1 MVSKLNIE
9 NKKRVLLIL
18 RHGKSV
24 LKEEELSDYDR
35 PLNQQGKNQAI
46 STGKLIR
53 NTDLVPDYII
63 SSTARRAIET
73 SEIVAKFLDYN
84 GKIDLNPSLY
94 HQNSE
99 ENYIN
104 VLSDVLDE
112 YYKVLVVGH
121 NPSVEDLIEKLT
133 NRMEIMRTCSLARID
148 IKIKSWRE
156 IIKYGN
162 DIIEFCKIWHPDV
175 EDEYI

>member
-1 MVSKLNIE
+1 MI
-9 NKKRVLLIL
+9 
-18 RHGKSV
+18 
-24 LKEEELSDYDR
+24 D

-133 NRMEIMRTCSLARID
+133 NRMEIMRACSLARID

-175 EDEYI
+175 KDEYI

>member
-1 MVSKLNIE
+1 
-9 NKKRVLLIL
+9 
-18 RHGKSV
+18 
-24 LKEEELSDYDR
+24 
-35 PLNQQGKNQAI
+35 
-46 STGKLIR
+46 
-53 NTDLVPDYII
+53 VPDYII
-63 SSTARRAIET
+63 RSIARRTIEK
-73 SEIVAKFLDYN
+73 SEIVAKFLGYN

-99 ENYIN
+99 KNYIN

-162 DIIEFCKIWHPDV
+162 DIIEFCKIWHQDV
-175 EDEYI
+175 KDEYM